1 LSDRVRSLRLGDRTT
16 QGGKRSNV
24 IPWTLAAI
32 FLLAALGFGYRA
44 YRVSPGD
51 DSSPEDRRL
60 RELLESA
67 GAGGAKPEDIEK
79 LKQILATAGT
89 GASANDVASS
99 GQVVHDGKGN
109 IIALHQV
116 QLSPQVGGEIIWLAP
131 DFKEGAVYKKGDR
144 LAELDPVIF
153 GAQVKGAEAALK
165 VAETNLQ
172 QVETGST
179 LKDIEAAKAQL
190 KNLSAKLELARIDER
205 NKRLAGIGASRDELE
220 KATVQVLVEEAA
232 AACQK
237 QNLDKLT
244 VSLEEQRAV
253 CRAQVNSAQAN
264 LEQAR
269 KQLKNCTLLAPTTG
283 MVLTK
288 KAELGGYINP
298 LAAAKDAA
306 GYLCEMAD
314 LAKIEADMSVQE
326 RDFAKVMPPKDGEY
340 QVCTIM
346 PEAYRTDERFLKLHP
361 NGYDGYV
368 SRVMPMADRQ
378 KGAMTVRVRIRVP
391 EAEAGVFLKPDMGV
405 YVTFRSKTTKEVE
418 KD

>member
-1 LSDRVRSLRLGDRTT
+1 
-16 QGGKRSNV
+16 
-24 IPWTLAAI
+24 
-32 FLLAALGFGYRA
+32 LGFGYRA
-44 YRVSPGD
+44 YRVSPAD
-51 DSSPEDRRL
+51 ESSPEDRRL

-67 GAGGAKPEDIEK
+67 GAGGATPEDIEK

-89 GASANDVASS
+89 GTASDDVASS
-99 GQVVHDGKGN
+99 GQVVHDGKGF
-109 IIALHQV
+109 IIALHQI

-131 DFKEGAVYKKGDR
+131 DFKEGAVYKKGDM
-144 LAELDPVIF
+144 LAKIDPVIF
-153 GAQVKGAEAALK
+153 EAQVKGAEAALK

-179 LKDIEAAKAQL
+179 LKDIEAAKALL
-190 KNLSAKLELARIDER
+190 KNLNAKWDLSRIDER

-220 KATVQVLVEEAA
+220 KATVQLVVDEAA
-232 AACQK
+232 MAGQK
-237 QNLDKLT
+237 HNLDKLT
-244 VSLEEQRAV
+244 VSLEEQRVV

-264 LEQAR
+264 LDQAR
-269 KQLKNCTLLAPTTG
+269 KQLKNCTILAPTTG
-283 MVLTK
+283 IVLSK
-288 KAELGGYINP
+288 KAELGGYVNP
-298 LAAAKDAA
+298 LAFGNVA

-314 LAKIEADMSVQE
+314 LSKVEVDMSVQE

-346 PEAYRTDERFLKLHP
+346 PEAYRTDERFLKLHR

-418 KD
+418 RD